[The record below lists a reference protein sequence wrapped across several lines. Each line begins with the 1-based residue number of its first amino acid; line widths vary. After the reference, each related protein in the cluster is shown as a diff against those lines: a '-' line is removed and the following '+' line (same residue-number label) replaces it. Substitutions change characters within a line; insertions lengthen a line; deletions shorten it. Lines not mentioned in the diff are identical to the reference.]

1 MAKRPG
7 AGGIILV
14 AVVLGLIAAYL
25 IWSYLQN
32 VDKKNRKN
40 WQPVV
45 VAAIDIKP
53 HTKISRDMIRLE
65 QYPKDLIAESS
76 KTKIEE
82 VENRMTQRA
91 ISAKEQIRSGD
102 IIAEGQAP
110 TLAFKIPDGMRA
122 IAIGAGE
129 LMAAGTAV
137 NAGDHVD
144 VLATYHDPRT
154 RQELTKMI
162 LQNVEVLWVNKGQT
176 DATGKEGA
184 NSSMTLAVTPEQ
196 GELLAAADRAGA
208 LRVQLR
214 GVSDATVV
222 PSAGV
227 TTRDFGGGRV
237 IEETAPTSTEQRT
250 PVNIVL
256 PGSAQRT
263 RNEITVYRGN
273 AEQTI
278 AP

>member
-14 AVVLGLIAAYL
+14 AVILGLAAAYL

-32 VDKKNRKN
+32 EAKKSTKN

-45 VAAIDIKP
+45 IATVDIKP
-53 HTKISRDMIRLE
+53 RTKITRDMIRLE
-65 QYPKDLIAESS
+65 RYPKDLIAESAR
-76 KTKIEE
+76 TKIEE
-82 VENRMTQRA
+82 VENRMTQRD
-91 ISAKEQIRSGD
+91 ISAKAQVRASD
-102 IIAEGQAP
+102 LVTEGQAP
-110 TLAFKIPDGMRA
+110 TLAFKIPEGMRA

-129 LMAAGTAV
+129 LMAAGSSV
-137 NAGDHVD
+137 QAGDHVD
-144 VLATYHDPRT
+144 VFATYHDPRT

-176 DATGKEGA
+176 DANGKEGA

-208 LRVQLR
+208 LRIQLR
-214 GVSDATVV
+214 GVSDVRII
-222 PSAGV
+222 PSPGV

-237 IEETAPTSTEQRT
+237 IEETTPSSSEQKT
-250 PVNIVL
+250 PVSIVL
-256 PGSAQRT
+256 QGSAPRT

-273 AEQTI
+273 SEATV

>member
-32 VDKKNRKN
+32 EAKKSTKN

-45 VAAIDIKP
+45 IAAVDIKP
-53 HTKISRDMIRLE
+53 RTKITRDMIRLE
-65 QYPKDLIAESS
+65 RYPKDLIAESS

-82 VENRMTQRA
+82 VENRMTQRQ

-102 IIAEGQAP
+102 IVAEGQAP

-129 LMAAGTAV
+129 TMAAGNAV

-176 DATGKEGA
+176 DANGKEGA

-208 LRVQLR
+208 LRIQLR
-214 GVSDATVV
+214 PVSDGTII
-222 PSAGV
+222 PSSGV

-237 IEETAPTSTEQRT
+237 IEEAVPSSSDQKT
-250 PVNIVL
+250 PVSIVL
-256 PGSAQRT
+256 QGSAPRT

-273 AEQTI
+273 SESTS